1 MRAFELGILRVLS
14 MAFPVV
20 ALVYL
25 MHRLWL
31 VALAM
36 ALCWFFVGAIGQGLH
51 HRKSQRFSELASG
64 STPDPHNDILSD
76 DDAFAVT
83 KATIKISMVMG
94 IAALAVTWSEHWYLN
109 LAAMAAA
116 FILTFIASVGLMF
129 ISASRGHTS
138 NLKNKVIY

>member
-1 MRAFELGILRVLS
+1 VRAFENGILRVLS
-14 MAFPVV
+14 VAFPVA

-36 ALCWFFVGAIGQGLH
+36 AICWFLVGAIGQGLH
-51 HRKSQRFSELASG
+51 HRKLQSFSELASG
-64 STPDPHNDILSD
+64 STPDPHSDILSN

-109 LAAMAAA
+109 LAAMVTAST
-116 FILTFIASVGLMF
+116 LTFIASIGLMF
-129 ISASRGHTS
+129 ISGSRWRTA
-138 NLKNKVIY
+138 NLKNKVMY